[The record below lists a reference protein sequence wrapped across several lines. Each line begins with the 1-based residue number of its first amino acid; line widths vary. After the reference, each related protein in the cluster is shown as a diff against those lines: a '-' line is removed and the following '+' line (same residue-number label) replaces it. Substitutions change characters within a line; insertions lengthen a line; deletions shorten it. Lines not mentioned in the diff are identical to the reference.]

1 MTTYRFAYLHPRP
14 KVGLAIAVSVAIHA
28 GLILLLVFGGM
39 VKGTTDDIRDK
50 AIITRLLKKGEEK
63 PKEFLPDKPVQTAPP
78 PPTAPAPQVEPPSA
92 NKPVPTE
99 PKAPP
104 SKVDY
109 SKQMNKAISALEHRE
124 GRTSKEKQQGSPNG
138 VAEGDSLVAEVG
150 NAYYT
155 EIYKSVKAR
164 YTLPEL
170 IDERERMFL
179 TATVV
184 ITLDRNGKLKQLWF
198 QQSSGNKLFDS
209 AIEGAIR
216 QAAPFPPPPRE
227 LADKYATDGIGLI
240 FRAAKM

>member
-1 MTTYRFAYLHPRP
+1 MSTYRFDYLHPHP
-14 KVGLAIAVSVAIHA
+14 KIGLAIAISAAIHA

-39 VKGTTDDIRDK
+39 VKGTTNDLRDK

-63 PKEFLPDKPVQTAPP
+63 PKEYLPDKPVETAAPP
-78 PPTAPAPQVEPPSA
+78 QTQPAPQVEPPTA

-99 PKAPP
+99 PKAP

-109 SKQMNKAISALEHRE
+109 SKQMNKALSALEHRE
-124 GRTSKEKQQGSPNG
+124 GRTSKEKSQGSPNG

-170 IDERERMFL
+170 IDERERLFL

-198 QQSSGNKLFDS
+198 QQSSGNTLFDS

-227 LADKYATDGIGLI
+227 FADKYATDGIGLI
-240 FRAAKM
+240 FKAAKM

>member
-1 MTTYRFAYLHPRP
+1 
-14 KVGLAIAVSVAIHA
+14 
-28 GLILLLVFGGM
+28 M

-63 PKEFLPDKPVQTAPP
+63 PKEYLPRKEVETTPP
-78 PPTAPAPQVEPPSA
+78 PQPQPAPQVEPPAAS
-92 NKPVPTE
+92 KPVPPE

-104 SKVDY
+104 SMVDY
-109 SKQMNKAISALEHRE
+109 TKLMNNALRE
-124 GRTSKEKQQGSPNG
+124 LQRQESRTSKEKPQGSPNG

-184 ITLDRNGKLKQLWF
+184 ITVDRNGKLKQLWF

-216 QAAPFPPPPRE
+216 QAAPFTPPPRE
-227 LADKYATDGIGLI
+227 LADKYATEGIGLI